1 MDTDYEQPK
10 MKLLISTFA
19 GLLALTLAVNA
30 MANDFNTHVPMR
42 NGGAATFYISAQ
54 AGDLKAMEFMV
65 DTGSGYMTINEETL
79 GALQKAQQAEFKR
92 MLQGVLA
99 NGSEITVP
107 VYQIKQFNIGGG
119 CLLKDVEAAVFPG
132 KTRQIIGLNALKQ
145 AGPFIFS
152 FEPPNLILSNC
163 PAGDTPQP
171 ATQEMI
177 TEAKKAVSAQRLLLS
192 KNIVD

>member
-1 MDTDYEQPK
+1 
-10 MKLLISTFA
+10 MKLVLSTFTA
-19 GLLALTLAVNA
+19 LLALTLALNA
-30 MANDFNTHVPMR
+30 FATEFNTQVPMR

-54 AGDLKAMEFMV
+54 AGDLQEMDFMV

-79 GALQKAQQAEFKR
+79 HALQKAEQAQFKR

-107 VYQIKQFNIGGG
+107 VYQLKQFNIGGG

-152 FEPPNLILSNC
+152 FDPPNLILSNC
-163 PAGDTPQP
+163 TGSKPIHQASNQEI
-171 ATQEMI
+171 TQARKAISGNTESI
-177 TEAKKAVSAQRLLLS
+177 TKHVV
-192 KNIVD
+192 N

>member
-1 MDTDYEQPK
+1 
-10 MKLLISTFA
+10 MKLILSTFTA
-19 GLLALTLAVNA
+19 LFALTLALNA
-30 MANDFNTHVPMR
+30 FASDFNTQVPMR

-54 AGDLKAMEFMV
+54 AGDLNEMDFMV

-79 GALQKAQQAEFKR
+79 DALQRTEQAQFKR

-99 NGSEITVP
+99 NGTEITVP
-107 VYQIKQFNIGGG
+107 VYQVKHFNIGGG

-152 FEPPNLILSNC
+152 FDPPNLILSNC
-163 PAGDTPQP
+163 SES
-171 ATQEMI
+171 ATRPYTNHDVI
-177 TEAKKAVSAQRLLLS
+177 TQARKAISEHGTLNSNTVV
-192 KNIVD
+192 N

>member
-1 MDTDYEQPK
+1 
-10 MKLLISTFA
+10 MKLVLSTFTA
-19 GLLALTLAVNA
+19 LFALTLAINTFA
-30 MANDFNTHVPMR
+30 SDFNTNVPMR

-54 AGDLKAMEFMV
+54 AGNLNAMDFMV

-79 GALQKAQQAEFKR
+79 DALQKNEEAHFKR

-107 VYQIKQFNIGGG
+107 VYQLKHFNIGGG

-152 FEPPNLILSNC
+152 FDPPNLILSNC
-163 PAGDTPQP
+163 PGSGTKSQTPHEVI
-171 ATQEMI
+171 TQ
-177 TEAKKAVSAQRLLLS
+177 ARKALSADQS
-192 KNIVD
+192 APDSNTVVN